1 MACFNIEK
9 KLAKNLEITNI
20 FHIFALQAW
29 EL

>member
-9 KLAKNLEITNI
+9 KLAKNLELTNI